1 MLSEFL
7 LSEMVRLQAMH
18 DLPLHRQL
26 YEALRRAL
34 LDGHLQ
40 AEERLPSS
48 RDLAQDLDVSRNTVI
63 TALNQLAVEGYLT
76 SRTGSGTYVSSSIPR
91 PTAKYR
97 SCLDKQAP
105 NLSLRGVR
113 LTNTHTADQLEVQ
126 PFTAGVTDF
135 SAFPVA
141 LWQRLQNKH
150 WRMSYPEMLDY
161 SYAGGHAPLRQAVA
175 NYLRIFRSVQLDADQ
190 VIITSGTQQ
199 SISLCAQLLADH
211 GDTAWIEDPAYWG
224 AIKALTA
231 GGLLL
236 HPVVV
241 DAEGIAP
248 SEQDD
253 ASPPRL
259 IYVTPSH
266 QYPTGAVMSLP
277 RRQQLLATARQHG
290 AWILEDD
297 YDSEFRFVGSP
308 VSSLE
313 GLDKDDRVLYMGTF
327 SKVLYPGLKLGY
339 LVVPMGLVDS
349 FRSAHYDL
357 NRPGQMPLQAALA
370 EFIDMGHFA
379 AALRK
384 SRATYAQRRQC
395 LLDGLQICLG
405 THAFISGA
413 EQGLHLCLHLPAT
426 LDDQALARKIADC
439 GLTVRPLS
447 GYCLKRR
454 DARGLIIGYGYARL
468 PDIARDAPLL
478 AQLVLDAIGR
488 WRPNSAVLHQRQ
500 KLPAGEP
507 TASNQVPQ
515 PMVGGSQHQAGHT
528 QPATAGKGLVL

>member
-1 MLSEFL
+1 MLSEFV
-7 LSEMVRLQAMH
+7 LSEMARLQASH

-40 AEERLPSS
+40 AHERLPSS
-48 RDLAQDLDVSRNTVI
+48 RDLAQDLRVSRNTVI
-63 TALNQLAVEGYLT
+63 TALNQLTVEGYLT
-76 SRTGSGTYVSSSIPR
+76 SRTGSGTFVSDSLPKAV
-91 PTAKYR
+91 AKHR
-97 SCLDKQAP
+97 SCLDKQSP
-105 NLSLRGVR
+105 VLSTRGAH
-113 LTNTHTADQLEVQ
+113 LTSTHTADQLEVQ
-126 PFTAGVTDF
+126 PFTSSVTDF

-150 WRMSYPEMLDY
+150 WRMSYPDMLDY
-161 SYAGGHAPLRQAVA
+161 SYAGGHTPLRHAVA

-190 VIITSGTQQ
+190 VIITAGTQQ
-199 SISLCAQLLADH
+199 SISLCAHLLADH

-224 AIKALTA
+224 AIKALSA
-231 GGLLL
+231 GGLNL
-236 HPVVV
+236 HPVAV

-248 SEQDD
+248 GPQDEI
-253 ASPPRL
+253 APPRL

-266 QYPTGAVMSLP
+266 QYPTGAVMSLI
-277 RRQQLLATARQHG
+277 RRQQLLDTARRHS

-339 LVVPMGLVDS
+339 LVVPKGLIEG
-349 FRSAHYDL
+349 FRRAHYDL

-384 SRATYAQRRQC
+384 SRAIYAQRRQC
-395 LLDGLQICLG
+395 LLDGLQLCLSKD
-405 THAFISGA
+405 AFISGA
-413 EQGLHLCLHLPAT
+413 EQGLHLCLHLPSS
-426 LDDQALARKIADC
+426 LDDEALARKIQEH

-447 GYCLKRR
+447 AYCLKRH
-454 DARGLIIGYGYARL
+454 DAKGLIVGYGYARL
-468 PDIARDAPLL
+468 ADIARGAPLL
-478 AQLVLDAIGR
+478 ARLVTEAVAR
-488 WRPNSAVLHQRQ
+488 WRLTATSVNNHV
-500 KLPAGEP
+500 EP
-507 TASNQVPQ
+507 Q
-515 PMVGGSQHQAGHT
+515 
-528 QPATAGKGLVL
+528 